1 MRTLLLT
8 LITLVAFAANSVL
21 NRMALKDELIDPATF
36 TQVRLLSAALFLLPF
51 LWLRREHI
59 LPVSPMAWRP
69 ALALFV
75 YALAF
80 SFAYVSLS
88 AATGALI
95 LFGMVQFTMVGA
107 TIVAGSRPQLLQWVG
122 LAAAFAG
129 LSWLVAPGLTAP
141 DPLGAGLMAL
151 AGLAWGAYSLLGRG
165 AADPIAATA
174 RNFVLAAPLA
184 IALMIWPLAG
194 VGEVYWS
201 SPGIALALVSGVI
214 ASGAGYVIWYM
225 ALRNLSA
232 MTASVSQ
239 LAVPA
244 IAALGGVAFLAEP
257 LTTRLVVASI
267 LTLGGIYAAVRFE
280 RSEVR

>member
-1 MRTLLLT
+1 MRTFLLT

-21 NRMALKDELIDPATF
+21 NRMALKDELIDPVTF
-36 TQVRLLSAALFLLPF
+36 TQMRLLSAALFLLPF
-51 LWLRREHI
+51 FWVRRAHV
-59 LPVSPMAWRP
+59 LPITSTDWRP

-80 SFAYVSLS
+80 SLAYFSLS
-88 AATGALI
+88 AATGALV
-95 LFGMVQFTMVGA
+95 LFGMVQFTMIGTALVG
-107 TIVAGSRPQLLQWVG
+107 GSRPRTLQWLG

-141 DPLGAGLMAL
+141 DPVGAGLMAL
-151 AGLAWGAYSLLGRG
+151 AGLAWGAYSILGRS

-184 IALMIWPLAG
+184 VALMIWPLAG
-194 VGEVYWS
+194 GGEAYWS
-201 SPGIALALVSGVI
+201 TPGLALALASGVI

-244 IAALGGVAFLAEP
+244 IAAMGGVLFLAEP
-257 LTTRLVVASI
+257 LTTRLVIASVLI
-267 LTLGGIYAAVRFE
+267 LGGIYAAVRFE
-280 RSEVR
+280 RAEAG